1 MICQADA
8 IKFPF
13 LKETSIYAKDIA
25 IKDFLDDKEIIKK
38 IDNYLYDIFSKKY
51 HDYEIIDINTAL
63 KRFIGCV
70 LLINQVKKDRL
81 TRRFAKI
88 ESEHYVQ
95 QLRIIYNKDTSFS
108 KENFYTYFDMIYT
121 NLYGK
126 NDIKK
131 TKENLYALKI
141 PRYLSI
147 TRDKPEL
154 KLINQAVLNGY
165 VIFNLET
172 LFELLMSGIKTHIT
186 SKIENMSIITD
197 LDIKRKGE
205 KISKFHP
212 PSVVLPKE
220 FINLIKKY
228 EYLDTY
234 ATVNKTI
241 KGHDD
246 KNYDKE
252 KLVNELE
259 KGYPPCISHLIDKL
273 SSDDKVSHFQR
284 LTLASFMNKAGK
296 SREEIVQVFSNAR
309 NFNDKV
315 TRYQINQIVDSDY
328 MPASCERINEMGFCF
343 RNKKCGSIKNPI
355 QYL

>member
-1 MICQADA
+1 LICQADA
-8 IKFPF
+8 IRFPF
-13 LKETSIYAKDIA
+13 LKESSIYAKDIV
-25 IKDFLDDKEIIKK
+25 IKDFLEDKEIIKK

-51 HDYEIIDINTAL
+51 HDYEVIDIDTAL

-70 LLINQVKKDRL
+70 LIINQIKKDRL
-81 TRRFAKI
+81 THRFAKV
-88 ESEHYVQ
+88 ESEHYIQ

-126 NDIKK
+126 NDVRK
-131 TKENLYALKI
+131 TKENLYAIKI
-141 PRYLSI
+141 PKYLSI
-147 TRDKPEL
+147 IRDKPEL

-172 LFELLMSGIKTHIT
+172 LFELLMSGIKTHIV
-186 SKIENMSIITD
+186 SKIEKMSIVTD
-197 LDIKRKGE
+197 LDLKRRGVKV
-205 KISKFHP
+205 SKFHP

-220 FINLIKKY
+220 FISLIKKY
-228 EYLDTY
+228 EYLDTFVS
-234 ATVNKTI
+234 VNKTI
-241 KGHDD
+241 KGHD

-252 KLVNELE
+252 KLVIDCK
-259 KGYPPCISHLIDKL
+259 KGYPPCVSYLIDKL
-273 SSDDKVSHFQR
+273 NDDNKVSHFQR
-284 LTLASFMNKAGK
+284 LTLASYLNKAGK
-296 SREEIVQVFSNAR
+296 SQEEIVQVFSNAP
-309 NFNDKV
+309 NFDDKV

-343 RNKKCGSIKNPI
+343 RNNKCGLIKNPI